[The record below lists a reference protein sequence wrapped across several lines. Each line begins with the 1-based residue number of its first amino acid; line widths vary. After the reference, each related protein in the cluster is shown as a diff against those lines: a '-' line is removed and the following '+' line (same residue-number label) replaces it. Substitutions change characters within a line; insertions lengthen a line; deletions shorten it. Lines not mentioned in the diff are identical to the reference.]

1 MKLLQKLISIA
12 VLAVLLGMLAL
23 PAAASSYSEHE
34 GLQVTVEMDKEQ
46 YDVGEPM
53 TATITVVNTNDH
65 AVTIVNLEQLIPEG
79 YVLSENSEVSMQNVE
94 MQPGQTIVLQ
104 VTFEGEPA
112 QPGEGEEEYTSFWDK
127 LLYGQTWGIPNI
139 LLAVLGLIAFGI
151 FMFLT

>member
-1 MKLLQKLISIA
+1 MKQLRKLISIA
-12 VLAVLLGMLAL
+12 VLAVLLGALAL

-53 TATITVVNTNDH
+53 TATITVLNTNAY

-79 YVLSENSEVSMQNVE
+79 YVLSENSDVSMQNVE
-94 MQPGQTIVLQ
+94 MQPGQTITLQ

-112 QPGEGEEEYTSFWDK
+112 QSAEGEEYTSFWDK
-127 LLYGQTWGIPNI
+127 LLYGETWGIPNI
-139 LLAVLGLIAFGI
+139 LLAVVGLIAFGV
-151 FMFLT
+151 FMLLT

>member
-1 MKLLQKLISIA
+1 MKQLRKLISIA
-12 VLAVLLGMLAL
+12 VLAVLLGALAL

-53 TATITVVNTNDH
+53 TATITVLNTNAY

-79 YVLSENSEVSMQNVE
+79 YVLSENSDVSMQNVE
-94 MQPGQTIVLQ
+94 MQPGQTITLQ

-112 QPGEGEEEYTSFWDK
+112 QSAEGEEYTSFWDK
-127 LLYGQTWGIPNI
+127 LLYGETWGIPNI
-139 LLAVLGLIAFGI
+139 LLVVVGLIAFGV
-151 FMFLT
+151 FMLLT

>member
-12 VLAVLLGMLAL
+12 VLAMLMGMLAL
-23 PAAASSYSEHE
+23 PAAASSYSEHQ

-46 YDVGEPM
+46 YDVGEAM
-53 TATITVVNTNDH
+53 TATITVVNTNSY

-104 VTFEGEPA
+104 VTFEGEPV
-112 QPGEGEEEYTSFWDK
+112 QPGEGEEYTSFWDK

-139 LLAVLGLIAFGI
+139 LLAVLGLIAFGV
-151 FMFLT
+151 FMLLT

>member
-1 MKLLQKLISIA
+1 MKILKKLISLLL
-12 VLAVLLGMLAL
+12 LALILGMLIL

-53 TATITVVNTNDH
+53 TATITVVNSNAY

-104 VTFEGEPA
+104 VTFEGEPV
-112 QPGEGEEEYTSFWDK
+112 QPGEGEEYTSFWDK
-127 LLYGQTWGIPNI
+127 LLYGETWGIPNI
-139 LLAVLGLIAFGI
+139 LLAVVGLIAFGI
-151 FMFLT
+151 FMLLT

>member
-1 MKLLQKLISIA
+1 
-12 VLAVLLGMLAL
+12 
-23 PAAASSYSEHE
+23 
-34 GLQVTVEMDKEQ
+34 
-46 YDVGEPM
+46 M